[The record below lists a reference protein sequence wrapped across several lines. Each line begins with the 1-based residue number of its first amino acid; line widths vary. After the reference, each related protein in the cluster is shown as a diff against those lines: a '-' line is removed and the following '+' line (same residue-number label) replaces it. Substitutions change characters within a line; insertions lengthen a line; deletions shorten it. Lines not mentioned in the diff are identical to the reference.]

1 MCHIIEA
8 PALDCLCGHPWED
21 PLETQRGIKAGSSV
35 FSCVFRVGGI
45 IVMMMRYSILNSEV
59 CEDSGSVPGITIPDT
74 LVIISLVGSV
84 MKDMPLQYDS
94 WSLGGQLSQQC
105 L

>member
-1 MCHIIEA
+1 
-8 PALDCLCGHPWED
+8 
-21 PLETQRGIKAGSSV
+21 
-35 FSCVFRVGGI
+35 
-45 IVMMMRYSILNSEV
+45 MMMRYSILNSEV
-59 CEDSGSVPGITIPDT
+59 CEESGSVPGITIPDT
-74 LVIISLVGSV
+74 LVIISLVGNV